1 MRRELK
7 PVRIVI
13 ELSDAQAWAFAQL
26 LKRATLDD
34 YRSHAVNQDEAYEM
48 SAAGEVIRQALA
60 QVGYAP
66 R

>member
-26 LKRATLDD
+26 LKRSTLDD
-34 YRSHAVNQDEAYEM
+34 YRSHAVNQDEAYVM
-48 SAAGEVIRQALA
+48 SAAGEAIRQALA
-60 QVGYAP
+60 EVGYAP

>member
-1 MRRELK
+1 MTDAAKLQ
-7 PVRIVI
+7 PIVL

-26 LKRATLDD
+26 LKRSTLDD
-34 YRSHAVNQDEAYEM
+34 YRAHAVSQDEAYEM
-48 SAAGEVIRQALA
+48 SAAGEAIRQALA